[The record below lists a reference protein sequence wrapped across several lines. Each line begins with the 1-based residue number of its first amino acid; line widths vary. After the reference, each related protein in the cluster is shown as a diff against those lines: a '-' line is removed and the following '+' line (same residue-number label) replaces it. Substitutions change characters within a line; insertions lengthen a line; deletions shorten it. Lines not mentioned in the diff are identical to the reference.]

1 MSTDI
6 NAKDLG
12 KFAEKLDRIARERPD
27 RVAEI
32 MRKHGGLIE
41 QKAAV
46 ITPVDTGLLR
56 RANNS
61 RIREYKG
68 SVTLILENRM
78 EYAPYQHNKPHRH
91 TQPQARDHFISLPFF
106 AEIPA
111 LVDEII
117 RTDIEAL
124 Q

>member
-6 NAKDLG
+6 DARDLG
-12 KFAEKLDRIARERPD
+12 KLAERLAKAMRERPD
-27 RVAEI
+27 RVVDI
-32 MRKHGGLIE
+32 MRKHGGIIE

-46 ITPVDTGLLR
+46 LTPVDTGLLR
-56 RANNS
+56 RANTS
-61 RIREYKG
+61 RVVSGEG
-68 SVTLILENRM
+68 SATLTVENRM
-78 EYAPYQHNKPHRH
+78 VYAPYQHNKPHRH

-106 AEIPA
+106 AELPA